1 VLRILVSL
9 LLFLMFLF
17 SNSDPAIAQSGGQGF
32 VRSDGYPS
40 DDDVNSVAKKLY
52 CPVCPNTPLDVCET
66 KACTDWRAQIREQLA
81 DGWSQQQVMDYFV
94 TQYGERVLAEPPRKG
109 FTSLVWV
116 FPITGTFLGGLLI
129 LHVLKNWRGSHEVLP
144 AVFDDSVEVPPEI
157 LARLEKELQEMD

>member
-1 VLRILVSL
+1 VPHIIVSL
-9 LLFLMFLF
+9 LLFLMLFF
-17 SNSDPAIAQSGGQGF
+17 SNPEPVIAQSGGQGPAGA
-32 VRSDGYPS
+32 DGYPS
-40 DDDVNSVAKKLY
+40 DDDVNYVAKKLY

-66 KACTDWRAQIREQLA
+66 KACTDWRVQIREQLA

-116 FPITGTFLGGLLI
+116 LPITGTFLGGFLI
-129 LHVLKNWRGSHEVLP
+129 LHVLKNWRRSHEVLP
-144 AVFDDSVEVPPEI
+144 AVDDDSVEVPPEI